1 MNDKLLASLSLCRK
15 AGKLVMGFE
24 PVKEACQ
31 NGSAKLLLLTEDLS
45 PKSRKE
51 IVRVAE
57 QQGVRYA
64 DIHYTMDAI
73 KLLVGR
79 RSGILA
85 ITDDGFVTVLAKH
98 LPV

>member
-1 MNDKLLASLSLCRK
+1 MLASLSLSRK

-51 IVRVAE
+51 IVRIAQ
-57 QQGVRYA
+57 QQGIRYA
-64 DIHYTMDAI
+64 DIPYTMDTI

-85 ITDDGFVTVLAKH
+85 ITDDGFTTILAKH
-98 LPV
+98 LPM